1 MSTFASMLSVSQ
13 IEIGQLESEWKTK
26 DLKENGL
33 YVKLNCFTYHVTLL
47 IHHGGKISEDFI
59 DTNNISLY
67 IRHKQLIELHDC
79 RDGAI
84 NYM

>member
-1 MSTFASMLSVSQ
+1 MENL
-13 IEIGQLESEWKTK
+13 K

-67 IRHKQLIELHDC
+67 TRHKQLIKLHDC

-84 NYM
+84 NYI